1 MSDPG
6 DYARQVESYL
16 CQKNRG
22 HLIRVVGPAFEL
34 VCGWAAVG
42 VPLKVTLRGIDR
54 CCERLEARG
63 QRRRPVRI
71 EFCEADVLE
80 AFDDW
85 RRAVGV
91 TARASAEVPEP
102 ESESAH
108 RKPALAAHVERAIAR
123 LAHARGVGTPLTP
136 HLARIERTIRELE
149 SVAPV
154 ATRARGE
161 ARAGIIARLAE
172 IDAAVIGETIAEL
185 SPSES
190 ARLRAEAIEELRP
203 FGARMPEEAR
213 ARAVEAAFERL
224 VREATGL
231 PTLRYE

>member
-1 MSDPG
+1 VTDPG

-22 HLIRVVGPAFEL
+22 HLIRVVGPAFDL

-42 VPLKVTLRGIDR
+42 VPLKVALRGIDR

-63 QRRRPVRI
+63 PRRRPVRI

-91 TARASAEVPEP
+91 TAAVSPETP
-102 ESESAH
+102 EADTESTP

-123 LAHARGVGTPLTP
+123 LAHARGAGPSATPQ
-136 HLARIERTIRELE
+136 LARLERTIRDLE
-149 SVAPV
+149 SVA
-154 ATRARGE
+154 AGAARARGE
-161 ARAGIIARLAE
+161 ARAAIVARLAE
-172 IDAAVIGETIAEL
+172 IDSTLIAETVADL
-185 SPSES
+185 TPAES
-190 ARLRAEAIEELRP
+190 ARLRAEANAELLP
-203 FGARMPEEAR
+203 FGARMPEDAR
-213 ARAVEAAFERL
+213 ARALDAAFERL
-224 VREATGL
+224 VREAAGL

>member
-1 MSDPG
+1 MTEPG

-34 VCGWAAVG
+34 VCGWVALG
-42 VPLKVTLRGIDR
+42 VPLKVALRGIDR

-63 QRRRPVRI
+63 PRRRPVRI

-91 TARASAEVPEP
+91 TATASAESPEG
-102 ESESAH
+102 EAESAP
-108 RKPALAAHVERAIAR
+108 RKPALAAHIERAIAR
-123 LAHARGVGTPLTP
+123 LAHARGVRSSATP
-136 HLARIERTIRELE
+136 HLARLERTIRELE
-149 SVAPV
+149 SVAPGAV
-154 ATRARGE
+154 RARGE
-161 ARAGIIARLAE
+161 ARAAIVVRLAE
-172 IDAAVIGETIAEL
+172 IDAALIAETIAEL
-185 SPSES
+185 TPAESE
-190 ARLRAEAIEELRP
+190 RLRAEANAELLP
-203 FGARMPEEAR
+203 FGGRMPEDAR
-213 ARAVEAAFERL
+213 ARALEAAFERL